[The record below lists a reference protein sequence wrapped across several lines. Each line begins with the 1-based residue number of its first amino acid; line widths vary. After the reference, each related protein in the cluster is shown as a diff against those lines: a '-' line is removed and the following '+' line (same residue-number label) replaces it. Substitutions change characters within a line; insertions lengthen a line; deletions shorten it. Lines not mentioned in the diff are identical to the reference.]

1 MSDSKRTIVAAGP
14 GFAVWA
20 EGDKT
25 TIELDHSPAY
35 TEPMPEKRGPHESV
49 KQWYKPVEKPPRW
62 PLELRAMAN
71 GVPEILLWSGDGKHA
86 WVIARWRWGGEGADR
101 YWIGSR
107 PLDPRV
113 NWTHFRELV
122 ATGQRIAEELRKQQM
137 VVNPS

>member
-20 EGDKT
+20 DGERT

-35 TEPMPEKRGPHESV
+35 TEPVPEKRGPHESV
-49 KQWYKPVEKPPRW
+49 KQWYKPVENPPRW
-62 PLELRAMAN
+62 PLELRATVN
-71 GVPEILLWSGDGKHA
+71 GPEILLWAEDGRHG
-86 WVIARWRWGGEGADR
+86 WVIASWRYGSEGPNL
-101 YWIGSR
+101 YWVSDR

-122 ATGQRIAEELRKQQM
+122 ATGQRIAQEVWKQQRA
-137 VVNPS
+137 NL